1 MGIIIKNTGSYL
13 PPKILDNQYFE
24 EILDTSDEW
33 ITKRTGIKKR
43 HFSTES
49 VAQMAI
55 KSVEPMMAKADAS
68 KIKLIVCAT
77 FSDEEIIPAVSS
89 KIANHFQIFGNV
101 RIFDINLACTGF
113 VAAMDLAEKFLE
125 TGEQALVVASERISS
140 FLDMRDRTTAIL
152 FGDGAGAVLVQK
164 TDDFSPTSYG
174 LQRDEELLGIR
185 DKKIYMNGNEV
196 FKFAVN
202 SLKNSLS
209 EIIAQKKDYDFIV
222 SHQANIRI
230 LNHVSKS
237 LGISGEVFYSN
248 IADVGNTSAASI
260 PICLDAMKK
269 EGFFKSRKRMIISG
283 FGAGLIYYSK
293 YVEMECDDEL

>member
-13 PPKILDNQYFE
+13 PPKTLDNHYFE
-24 EILDTSDEW
+24 ERLETSDEW

-49 VAQMAI
+49 VSQMAI
-55 KSVEPMMAKADAS
+55 KSIEPIMVDADTS

-77 FSDEEIIPAVSS
+77 FSDEEIIPAVSA

-113 VAAMDLAEKFLE
+113 VAAVDLAEKFLE
-125 TGEQALVVASERISS
+125 TGEQALIVASETISS
-140 FLDMRDRTTAIL
+140 FLDMSDRATAIL
-152 FGDGAGAVLVQK
+152 FGDGAGAVLVEK
-164 TDDFSPTSYG
+164 TDDFSPISYG
-174 LQRDEELLGIR
+174 LQKDDRLLGMKN
-185 DKKIYMNGNEV
+185 KKIFMNGNEV

-202 SLKNSLS
+202 ALKNSLS
-209 EIIAQKKDYDFIV
+209 EITGQRNDYDFIV

-269 EGFFKSRKRMIISG
+269 EGLFKSKKQMIISG

-293 YVEMECDDEL
+293 YVEIKCDDEL